1 MAQRS
6 NRERAAILVLA
17 CGALTTVATSRAN
30 DPELREEI
38 SLDLDAGERVHLVVR
53 ASRSAVRH
61 AEHASIQTTNGAR
74 IDLVPDDESLRDQN
88 LQSLGDPEELCPREG
103 DCDLGLEVENIE
115 DSATTARITVSF
127 MVRGDSAFLFP
138 SNRAFPEDATL
149 EILVE

>member
-6 NRERAAILVLA
+6 NRERAAIVVLA
-17 CGALTTVATSRAN
+17 CGALTTLATSRAN
-30 DPELREEI
+30 DPQIVDEI
-38 SLDLDAGERVHLVVR
+38 SLELEAGERVHLVVR

-61 AEHASIQTTNGAR
+61 AERASIQTTNGAR

-88 LQSLGDPEELCPREG
+88 LGSLGDPEALCPGEG

-127 MVRGDSAFLFP
+127 LVQGDSAFLFP
-138 SNRAFPEDATL
+138 SNREFPEDATL